1 VLMVH
6 ISYPKRSYNNR
17 GQ

>member
-1 VLMVH
+1 MVH